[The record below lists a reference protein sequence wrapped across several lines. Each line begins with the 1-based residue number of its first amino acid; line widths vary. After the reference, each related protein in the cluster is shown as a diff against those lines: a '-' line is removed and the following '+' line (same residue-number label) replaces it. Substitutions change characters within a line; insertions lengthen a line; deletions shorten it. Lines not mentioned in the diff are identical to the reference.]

1 MIKYGRYGI
10 SLVAKAKVPAPK
22 KANASGTR
30 QQASGKNESSTLI
43 KEPVASSEAFCNLI
57 VSTSLYLFE
66 QRARF
71 AFKHW
76 HIQEKLLK
84 IFFIAE
90 LMHPKIRNRR
100 LIAPMCLMIV

>member
-10 SLVAKAKVPAPK
+10 SLAAKAKVPAPK
-22 KANASGTR
+22 KANASGTI
-30 QQASGKNESSTLI
+30 QQASGKKESSALI
-43 KEPVASSEAFCNLI
+43 KEPVASSVGFCSFM

-66 QRARF
+66 QLTRF

-84 IFFIAE
+84 IFFVAE
-90 LMHPKIRNRR
+90 LMHPKIWNSR
-100 LIAPMCLMIV
+100 LIAPMYLMIV